1 MWRLNKRDLEITSAM
16 PRARISKISGFYV
29 VTSHEAAASTRPVK
43 RSTLLLFLS
52 FHASLSLSLSF
63 LSLFPSMRIAFVRPI
78 PSCKLILLFRT
89 RVADN

>member
-1 MWRLNKRDLEITSAM
+1 M

-52 FHASLSLSLSF
+52 FHASLSLSFFPLFVSIDAYCIRATDSF
-63 LSLFPSMRIAFVRPI
+63 V
-78 PSCKLILLFRT
+78 
-89 RVADN
+89 